1 MIARPDI
8 PARDRLILALDVPDP
23 GTARQLVETL
33 GEEVTFY
40 KIGLQLFVTEGFFD
54 LATWLTHRGKRV
66 FADLKLFDIPRTVAA
81 AVRQFN
87 GRDVSFL
94 TVHGNDAMLKAAS
107 DAAQDPLKILA
118 VTALTSLD
126 EQDMADLGFQTDVTS
141 LVVSRARRAVQ
152 LGCGGV
158 IASGH
163 EIEPIRAAVGQALLI
178 VVPGIRPAANQPL
191 DDQKR
196 TLDVEEAF
204 RRGADH
210 IVVGRPIRGAP
221 DPRAA
226 ARDMQ
231 QRIGAIFKG

>member
-1 MIARPDI
+1 MTAHPEI
-8 PARDRLILALDVPDP
+8 PSRDRLILALDVPDP
-23 GTARQLVETL
+23 AAARHLVETL
-33 GEEVTFY
+33 GEDITFY
-40 KIGLQLFVTEGFFD
+40 KIGLQLFVTEGFFE
-54 LATWLTHRGKRV
+54 LAAWLTARGKRV

-87 GRDVSFL
+87 DRGVSFL
-94 TVHGNDAMLKAAS
+94 TVHGNDAMLEAAG
-107 DAAQDPLKILA
+107 AAAEDPLQILA

-126 EQDMADLGFQTDVTS
+126 ERDMADLGFQTDVAS
-141 LVVSRARRAVQ
+141 LVVSRASRAVQ

-163 EIEPIRAAVGQALLI
+163 EIAPIREAVGDALLI
-178 VVPGIRPAANQPL
+178 VVPGIRPAANRPL

-210 IVVGRPIRGAP
+210 IVVGRPIRSAP

-231 QRIGAIFKG
+231 QRIAALFGD